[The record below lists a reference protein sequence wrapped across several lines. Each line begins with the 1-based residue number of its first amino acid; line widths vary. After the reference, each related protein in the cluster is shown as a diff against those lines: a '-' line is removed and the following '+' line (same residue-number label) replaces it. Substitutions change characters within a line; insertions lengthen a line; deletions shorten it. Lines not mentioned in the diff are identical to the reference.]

1 MQKGGA
7 SEQPSLSAW
16 EMWGRRVE
24 RISRQELWKP
34 LQTSMCVKEKWNV
47 KPFQWELQQH
57 LQVRHTLQNCPC
69 HKLELRNSSR
79 AFCMQ
84 PSHLQLLRHK
94 AGGQGGRAACGRK
107 EGSSPL
113 WGRQRLQRS
122 PTWLG
127 VWITSN
133 SLTNCKE
140 TESQH
145 QTSCGSQSTSPPH
158 GSILL
163 GVLLVKWLR
172 AKPTIILYQFLII
185 FLTLL
190 PEKNFPMNKPKHL
203 KRCSEKRKS
212 ASYKGKNEPDWFT
225 GQKSHHSPNSSSS
238 HLSTRL
244 WQKSDVH

>member
-16 EMWGRRVE
+16 ETWGRRVE

-140 TESQH
+140 T
-145 QTSCGSQSTSPPH
+145 
-158 GSILL
+158 
-163 GVLLVKWLR
+163 
-172 AKPTIILYQFLII
+172 
-185 FLTLL
+185 
-190 PEKNFPMNKPKHL
+190 
-203 KRCSEKRKS
+203 KS
-212 ASYKGKNEPDWFT
+212 ASNKLRISKYFTTSWQHSSRCPISEVTQSKTHHNFISIPCNFSYIVARKEFPNE
-225 GQKSHHSPNSSSS
+225 
-238 HLSTRL
+238 
-244 WQKSDVH
+244 